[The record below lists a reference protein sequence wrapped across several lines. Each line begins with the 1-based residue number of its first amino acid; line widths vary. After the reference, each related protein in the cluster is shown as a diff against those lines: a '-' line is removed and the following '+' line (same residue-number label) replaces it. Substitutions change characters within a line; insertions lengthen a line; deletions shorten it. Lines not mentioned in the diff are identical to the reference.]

1 MTPWGAIPLH
11 PAYNPPMPTLDI
23 AQKIAVWV
31 LPVLFAIT
39 VHEVAHGWMARRRG
53 DNTAFML
60 GRLTLN
66 PIKHIDPIGT
76 LLVPAVALIVGGFII
91 GWAKPVPINPRYLHN
106 PRRDMAW
113 VALAGP
119 GANLLMGLAWALLAH
134 IGLALLPSLDWVA
147 LPMIYMGVAGIVIN
161 MMLMVLNLLPLP
173 PLDGG
178 RVLVSVLPPRAAMAV
193 SKVEPYGLIILIV
206 LLATNV
212 LGMILWPPLSLAIG
226 GLSAV
231 SGLSPA
237 EFQTLLM
244 SLLGS

>member
-1 MTPWGAIPLH
+1 
-11 PAYNPPMPTLDI
+11 MPTLDI
-23 AQKIAVWV
+23 MQKIAIWV

-39 VHEVAHGWMARRRG
+39 VHEVAHGWMARRHG

-76 LLVPAVALIVGGFII
+76 LLVPAVALVVGGFII
-91 GWAKPVPINPRYLHN
+91 GWAKPVPINPRYFRQ

-119 GANLLMGLAWALLAH
+119 GANLLMGLAWALLAR
-134 IGLALLPSLDWVA
+134 IGLGLLPIADWVA

-193 SKVEPYGLIILIV
+193 SQIEPYGLIILIV

-231 SGLSPA
+231 SGLSAA
-237 EFQTLLM
+237 EFQTLLI